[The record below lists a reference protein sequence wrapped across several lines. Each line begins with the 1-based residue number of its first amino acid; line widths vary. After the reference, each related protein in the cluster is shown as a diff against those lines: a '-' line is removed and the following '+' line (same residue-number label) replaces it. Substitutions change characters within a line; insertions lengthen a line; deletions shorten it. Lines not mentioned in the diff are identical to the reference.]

1 MRSALQ
7 SVVLVGLAVFGLSVL
22 PAKAQFY
29 DGSDGYDDGYGRYE
43 RPYRYDRYDRYDR
56 YRPRPPVMVEPE
68 YGQPAW
74 WMERPPYGAER
85 RARRAPQQAGLM
97 PRTSAPKAPKAS
109 RQFNPA
115 FLPAVVDYHGR
126 EKPGTIVIDTETRY
140 LYLVEAN
147 GTARRYG
154 VGVGK
159 PGFEW
164 AGVHTITRKAEWPSW
179 TPPAEMRARRPGLPV
194 RMEGGLDNP
203 LGSRALYLGSSLYR
217 IHGSNEPW
225 SIGHAVSSG
234 CIRMR
239 NQDVEDLYERVGI
252 GTRVVVR

>member
-1 MRSALQ
+1 MLRSLKI
-7 SVVLVGLAVFGLSVL
+7 VVLTGLALLGLATL
-22 PAKAQFY
+22 PAHAQFW
-29 DGSDGYDDGYGRYE
+29 
-43 RPYRYDRYDRYDR
+43 DRYS
-56 YRPRPPVMVEPE
+56 PRPPVIFFPDD
-68 YGQPAW
+68 GQRAW
-74 WMERPPYGAER
+74 WMERPDYGYNR
-85 RARRAPQQAGLM
+85 RVRPSTRNIGLM
-97 PRTSAPKAPKAS
+97 PRQAVPKARKS

-115 FLPAVVDYHGR
+115 FLPTVVHYRGR
-126 EKPGTIVIDTETRY
+126 EQPGTIVIDTEARY
-140 LYLVEAN
+140 LYLVEAD

-164 AGVHTITRKAEWPSW
+164 AGVHRVTRKAEWPSW
-179 TPPAEMRARRPGLPV
+179 TPPKEMRARRPGLPV
-194 RMEGGLDNP
+194 YMAGGLDNP

-225 SIGHAVSSG
+225 TIGRAVSSG